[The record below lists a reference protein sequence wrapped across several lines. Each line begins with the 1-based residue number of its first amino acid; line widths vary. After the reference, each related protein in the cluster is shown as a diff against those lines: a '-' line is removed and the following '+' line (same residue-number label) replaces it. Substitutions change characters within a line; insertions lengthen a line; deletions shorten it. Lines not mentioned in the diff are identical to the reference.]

1 MSEANCSESDL
12 NLLLCSI
19 YLTVDNFKLVYQ
31 GGHHNVYCNG
41 THHIK
46 TGGGFCGIGGIINK
60 KDEIIKSL
68 DRFKNVYKDEP
79 MRCNCA
85 KWKERDEVV
94 NKST

>member
-1 MSEANCSESDL
+1 MSETNSSESDL

-19 YLTVDNFKLVYQ
+19 YLTIDDFELVYQ

-46 TGGGFCGIGGIINK
+46 TGGGFCGIGGTINK

-68 DRFKNVYKDEP
+68 GRFKSTYKNET
-79 MRCNCA
+79 MRGSCD
-85 KWKERDEVV
+85 KWKERDKVIK
-94 NKST
+94 KST

>member
-19 YLTVDNFKLVYQ
+19 YLTIDDFDLVYQ

-46 TGGGFCGIGGIINK
+46 TCGGFCGIGGEVDK
-60 KDEIIKSL
+60 KDEIIKALS
-68 DRFKNVYKDEP
+68 RFKNVYKGEP
-79 MRCNCA
+79 MRCSCD
-85 KWKERDEVV
+85 KWKERNKVIS
-94 NKST
+94 KST